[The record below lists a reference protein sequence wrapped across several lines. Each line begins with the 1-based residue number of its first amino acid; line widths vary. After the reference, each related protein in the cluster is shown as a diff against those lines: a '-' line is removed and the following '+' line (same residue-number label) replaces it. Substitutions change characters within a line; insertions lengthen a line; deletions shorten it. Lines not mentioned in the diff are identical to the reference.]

1 MAINLLLVTIGILS
15 VTYGAKYLVSGASA
29 LAGRLGIPDL
39 VIGLTVVAMG
49 TSAPELVV
57 SLTAAHS
64 GQAEVAIGNVI
75 GSNLLNICLILG
87 ISAILAPLR
96 IHSNTVWKEIPFS
109 LLGVLMAFLVANDA
123 WIDGAATSVISRI
136 DGLVLLGFFIIYLFY
151 MFEVARKGS
160 ESDTIEKGPISIRLA
175 VFMVIGGIAG
185 LSAGGHF
192 IVESAV
198 AIARTL
204 GISEAVIGLT
214 LVAVGTSIP
223 ELATSIVAARK
234 GNADIAVGN
243 IVGSNIFNV
252 FLILGLSAT
261 ITPLPLGNISTGDFL
276 ACVFSTILLFVFAYI
291 KSPRVIHLREGV
303 VLLLFY
309 VGYMFYLLA
318 KL

>member
-1 MAINLLLVTIGILS
+1 MTTNLLLVAIGILS

-29 LAGRLGIPDL
+29 LASRLGIPDL

-57 SLTAAHS
+57 SLTAAQS

-87 ISAILAPLR
+87 ISAMLAPLR

-109 LLGVLMAFLVANDA
+109 LLGVLMAFLVANDV

-136 DGLVLLGFFIIYLFY
+136 DGMVLLGFFIIYLFY

-223 ELATSIVAARK
+223 ELATSVVAARK

-261 ITPLPLGNISTGDFL
+261 ITPLPLGNITTGDFL
-276 ACVFSTILLFVFAYI
+276 ACVISTLLLFIFAYI
-291 KSPRVIHLREGV
+291 KSPRVIHLKEGA
-303 VLLLFY
+303 VLILFY
-309 VGYMFYLLA
+309 LGYVLYLLT